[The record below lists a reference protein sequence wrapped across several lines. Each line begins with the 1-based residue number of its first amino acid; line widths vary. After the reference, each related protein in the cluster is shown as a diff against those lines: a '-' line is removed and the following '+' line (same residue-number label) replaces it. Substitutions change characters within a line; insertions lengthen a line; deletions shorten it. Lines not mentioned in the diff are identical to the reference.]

1 MSTETPLFKKGGGH
15 MSHTFQISDEKYA
28 KLVDYAEECQQ
39 TPEIL
44 FQEWIEG
51 IIDII
56 EVQKVMFEEQKERKR
71 TGEFS
76 DDPLFQMAGSLS
88 IDAPD
93 LAHRLDEYLAEAYAD
108 NHAQEK

>member
-1 MSTETPLFKKGGGH
+1 MNH
-15 MSHTFQISDEKYA
+15 IFQISDEQYA
-28 KLVDYAEECQQ
+28 KLVDYAQERQQ

-56 EVQKVMFEEQKERKR
+56 EVQRVMFEEQKERER
-71 TGEFS
+71 TGEFAQ
-76 DDPLFQMAGSLS
+76 DPLFQMAGSLS

-93 LAHRLDEYLAEAYAD
+93 LANRLDEYLAEAYAD
-108 NHAQEK
+108 NHVKEK

>member
-1 MSTETPLFKKGGGH
+1 
-15 MSHTFQISDEKYA
+15 MSHIFQVSDEQYVD
-28 KLVDYAEECQQ
+28 LVDYAKEHDH
-39 TPEIL
+39 TPETL

-56 EVQKVMFEEQKERKR
+56 EVQKVMFEEQKERER
-71 TGEFS
+71 TGKFS
-76 DDPLFQMAGSLS
+76 QDPLFQMAGSLS

-108 NHAQEK
+108 NHAKEK